1 MVKVNKKEDIF
12 VRSSLPPDIRITFW
26 SEEFFDLPYCVDCRQ
41 KIINDNVSYTF
52 EMYSI
57 PFKFLKILEEQNTA
71 IKYIDIFEKLK
82 NVENGKP
89 IIKKNHIENPIFS
102 LERHFDTKKTYTSYI
117 LKIIDKK

>member
-102 LERHFDTKKTYTSYI
+102 LERHFDTEKTYTSYI